1 MHVNGNQAN
10 DKISIKTNQRPKSL
24 HVNQTRWA
32 KISAFKK
39 PLRWRYKLYLRITT
53 SDKLDFRVNRETTS
67 IFLTW
72 TEVDGEK
79 RCDISLFTATLIHI
93 SLQWHNCADGLLSF
107 IPAVEGRTR
116 HRAGPV
122 LMWRRCPFTA
132 NWLLCAH
139 HLVISSDWLMV
150 KPPLVIQVS
159 QACVPVI
166 KICHPEPHPSSPLN
180 PSVRWQSSDNAPN
193 SYFSDRTIAHLCQT
207 ENKRSTFLQDYVKLV
222 C

>member
-1 MHVNGNQAN
+1 MRLLAFFWHG
-10 DKISIKTNQRPKSL
+10 QRWMERKD
-24 HVNQTRWA
+24 A
-32 KISAFKK
+32 
-39 PLRWRYKLYLRITT
+39 T
-53 SDKLDFRVNRETTS
+53 SVCLQQHRS
-67 IFLTW
+67 IFLCS
-72 TEVDGEK
+72 D
-79 RCDISLFTATLIHI
+79 
-93 SLQWHNCADGLLSF
+93 NCADGLLSF

-116 HRAGPV
+116 CRAGPV

-193 SYFSDRTIAHLCQT
+193 SYFSDRTIAHLCQA
-207 ENKRSTFLQDYVKLV
+207 ENKHATFLQDYVKLV

>member
-1 MHVNGNQAN
+1 MALGQLW
-10 DKISIKTNQRPKSL
+10 DL
-24 HVNQTRWA
+24 
-32 KISAFKK
+32 
-39 PLRWRYKLYLRITT
+39 WR
-53 SDKLDFRVNRETTS
+53 FV
-67 IFLTW
+67 TW

-79 RCDISLFTATLIHI
+79 GCHIGLFTVTLIHI

-107 IPAVEGRTR
+107 VPAVEGRSR
-116 HRAGPV
+116 RRAGPA
-122 LMWRRCPFTA
+122 LMWHRCPFTA

-180 PSVRWQSSDNAPN
+180 PSVRWQSSDNAPY

-207 ENKRSTFLQDYVKLV
+207 EKKRANFLQDYVKLV
-222 C
+222 CS